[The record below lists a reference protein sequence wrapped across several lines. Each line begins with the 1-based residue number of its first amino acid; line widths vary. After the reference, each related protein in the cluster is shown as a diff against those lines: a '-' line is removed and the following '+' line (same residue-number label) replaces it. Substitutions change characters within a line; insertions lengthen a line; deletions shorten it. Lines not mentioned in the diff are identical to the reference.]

1 MRRIGLVVTVAAM
14 MAVLVVLASAPV
26 LAQFRFDG
34 DRNDRFEND
43 RNGFFV
49 VRDDDRNDFFGD
61 RDRFDNDGGEVSFD
75 LGDTENESGDIETEN
90 EFSIEGNNN
99 NACLGQLQ
107 FGNTGNFTNQ
117 QGVLQYASDA
127 DDIELSGPEIEFAPE
142 NETSCEQDVEQ
153 AAAASSW
160 GW

>member
-1 MRRIGLVVTVAAM
+1 MRRIGFVLTVAAM
-14 MAVLVVLASAPV
+14 MAVLVVLVSAPV

-34 DRNDRFEND
+34 DRNDRFDGHDDDD
-43 RNGFFV
+43 RNGFFF
-49 VRDDDRNDFFGD
+49 NGGN
-61 RDRFDNDGGEVSFD
+61 RFDNDDGGVSFEI
-75 LGDTENESGDIETEN
+75 GDAENESGDIETEN

-127 DDIELSGPEIEFAPE
+127 DDLEFSGPNVTFAPE
-142 NETSCEQDVEQ
+142 NETTCEQDVEQ

>member
-1 MRRIGLVVTVAAM
+1 MRRIGLVLTVAAM
-14 MAVLVVLASAPV
+14 FAVLMVLVSAPV

-34 DRNDRFEND
+34 GSNDS
-43 RNGFFV
+43 RNGIV
-49 VRDDDRNDFFGD
+49 VRGDHFFGDDDRD
-61 RDRFDNDGGEVSFD
+61 RDFDFDGGTVSFG
-75 LGDTENESGDIETEN
+75 LGDVENESGEIETEN

-127 DDIELSGPEIEFAPE
+127 DDIEFAGPEVTFAPE
-142 NETSCEQDVEQ
+142 NETACEQEVQQ
-153 AAAASSW
+153 AAAASSFW
-160 GW
+160 WPR